1 MPDAFG
7 GTLDSVSAPA
17 TWGTAVVPHDVDA
30 LGDVPKALY
39 IGGGGTLVARGSGG
53 GADVTFRGLPA
64 GSVLPFRAQFW
75 KKYDTQAIDLEEHT
89 PGKASAAVVNAL
101 LARELSALQNGK
113 QLRFGSSLIAVA
125 TKRS

>member
-53 GADVTFRGLPA
+53 GADVTFRGLPS
-64 GSVLPFRAQFW
+64 GSVLPFRAQFVRA
-75 KKYDTQAIDLEEHT
+75 TGT
-89 PGKASAAVVNAL
+89 SATDIVAL
-101 LARELSALQNGK
+101 Y
-113 QLRFGSSLIAVA
+113 
-125 TKRS
+125 